1 MLAPRKERA
10 RTPLGAERRPGL
22 LPPPRRR
29 HGRFRSLTWRILAL
43 NVLALAILVGGLLYI
58 DQYQRTLIE
67 AELDSLTVE
76 AEIFAAAIG
85 EAAVTSS
92 PSEGQDFLSGLAR
105 PMVRRLA
112 GPAKLRA
119 RLFADNGDLV
129 ADSRALTGPG
139 GTVQIEELPPPQIEE
154 LPPPQIGGSVSRLI
168 AGVYE
173 WVIEIL
179 PRRQRYPY
187 YREKLQ
193 QRASDYE
200 EALVALTGKAGR
212 AVRAIP
218 DAGLVLSVAVPVQ
231 RYKQVLGVLMLSKS
245 NALIEEKLR
254 GLRLDIL
261 KVFAIV
267 LVITIGLSFYL
278 AGTIARPMKRLAD
291 AAERVRHGQGRK
303 VAIPD
308 FSNRGDEIGDLSEAL
323 RDMTDA
329 LWQRMDAM
337 EKFAADVAHEIK
349 NPLTSV
355 RSAIETVARVEE
367 PEQQRRLMAIIL
379 DDVDRLDRLISD
391 ISEAS
396 RLDAELSRAETETV
410 DLGRMF
416 ETLRDVHRATSD
428 EEGARLELRLSD
440 QEKLQVSGIEGRL
453 VQVFRN
459 LVNNA
464 VSFSPPDGAIT
475 LRAWREGS
483 FVRITVEDQGP
494 GLIEG
499 KLDAV
504 FERFYSERPM
514 GEKFGTHSGLGLS
527 ISKQIIE
534 AHGGNIL
541 AENIYHNGRIA
552 GARFSIALP
561 VEGEDMKMRGV

>member
-1 MLAPRKERA
+1 MLARRKERA
-10 RTPLGAERRPGL
+10 RTPLGAERLPGL
-22 LPPPRRR
+22 LPPTRRR
-29 HGRFRSLTWRILAL
+29 RRRFRSLTWRILAL
-43 NVLALAILVGGLLYI
+43 NVLALAFLVGGLLYI

-92 PSEGQDFLSGLAR
+92 PAEGQDFLSGLAR

-139 GTVQIEELPPPQIEE
+139 GTVRIEE

-245 NALIEEKLR
+245 NAAIEEKLR
-254 GLRLDIL
+254 ELRLDIL

-278 AGTIARPMKRLAD
+278 AGTIARPVKRLAD

-308 FSNRGDEIGDLSEAL
+308 FSHRGDEIGDLSEAL

-367 PEQQRRLMAIIL
+367 PEQQRRLMAIVL

-410 DLGRMF
+410 DLGRML
-416 ETLRDVHRATSD
+416 ETLRDVHLATSD

-464 VSFSPPDGAIT
+464 ISFSPPDGTIT
-475 LRAWREGS
+475 IGAWREGS

-504 FERFYSERPM
+504 FERFYSERPK

-534 AHGGNIL
+534 AHGGNIW
-541 AENIYHNGRIA
+541 AENIYDDGRIA

-561 VEGEDMKMRGV
+561 VEGEDTNMRGA

>member
-1 MLAPRKERA
+1 MLGRRKERA
-10 RTPLGAERRPGL
+10 RTPLETERRLGL
-22 LPPPRRR
+22 LPPARRR

-43 NVLALAILVGGLLYI
+43 NVLALLFLVGGLLYI
-58 DQYQRTLIE
+58 DQYQRTLID
-67 AELDSLTVE
+67 AELDSLTVQ

-92 PSEGQDFLSGLAR
+92 PSVGQDFLSGLAR

-112 GPAKLRA
+112 GPARLRA

-139 GTVQIEELPPPQIEE
+139 GTVQIEELPPPR
-154 LPPPQIGGSVSRLI
+154 IGGRVSRFI

-179 PRRQRYPY
+179 PRSQRYPY

-193 QRASDYE
+193 QRAGDYE

-212 AVRAIP
+212 AVRAVP

-245 NALIEEKLR
+245 NAAIEEKLR
-254 GLRLDIL
+254 ELRLDIL

-278 AGTIARPMKRLAD
+278 AGTIARPVKRLAE

-308 FSNRGDEIGDLSEAL
+308 FSHRGDEIGDLSEAL

-367 PEQQRRLMAIIL
+367 PEQQRRLMAIVL

-410 DLGRMF
+410 DLGRML
-416 ETLRDVHRATSD
+416 ETLRDVHLATSD

-464 VSFSPPDGAIT
+464 ISFSPPDGTIT
-475 LRAWREGS
+475 LGAWREGS

-504 FERFYSERPM
+504 FERFYSERPK

-534 AHGGNIL
+534 AHGGNIW
-541 AENIYHNGRIA
+541 AENIYDDGRIA

-561 VEGEDMKMRGV
+561 VEGEDTNMRGA

>member
-1 MLAPRKERA
+1 MLARRKERA
-10 RTPLGAERRPGL
+10 RTPLGAERLPGL
-22 LPPPRRR
+22 LPPTRRR
-29 HGRFRSLTWRILAL
+29 HRRFRSLTWRILAL

-92 PSEGQDFLSGLAR
+92 PAEGQDFLSGLAR

-139 GTVQIEELPPPQIEE
+139 GTVRIEELPPPQ
-154 LPPPQIGGSVSRLI
+154 LGGSVSRLI

-212 AVRAIP
+212 AVRAVP

-245 NALIEEKLR
+245 NAAIEEKLR
-254 GLRLDIL
+254 ELRLDIL

-278 AGTIARPMKRLAD
+278 AGTIARPVKRLAD

-308 FSNRGDEIGDLSEAL
+308 FSHRGDEIGDLSEAL

-367 PEQQRRLMAIIL
+367 PEQQRRLMAIVL

-410 DLGRMF
+410 DLGRML

-464 VSFSPPDGAIT
+464 ISFSPPDGTIT
-475 LRAWREGS
+475 LGAWREGS

-504 FERFYSERPM
+504 FERFYSERPK

-534 AHGGNIL
+534 AHGGNIW
-541 AENIYHNGRIA
+541 AENIYDDGRIA

-561 VEGEDMKMRGV
+561 VEGEDMNMRGD

>member
-10 RTPLGAERRPGL
+10 RTPLGAERLPGL
-22 LPPPRRR
+22 LPPTRRR
-29 HGRFRSLTWRILAL
+29 HRRFRSLTWRILAL
-43 NVLALAILVGGLLYI
+43 NVLALAVLVGGLLYI

-139 GTVQIEELPPPQIEE
+139 GTVQIEELPPPR
-154 LPPPQIGGSVSRLI
+154 IGGSVSRLI

-179 PRRQRYPY
+179 PRRRRYPY
-187 YREKLQ
+187 YREKPQ

-212 AVRAIP
+212 AVRAVP

-245 NALIEEKLR
+245 NAAIEEKLR
-254 GLRLDIL
+254 ELRLDIL

-278 AGTIARPMKRLAD
+278 AGTIARPVKRLAD

-367 PEQQRRLMAIIL
+367 PEQQRRLMAIVL

-410 DLGRMF
+410 DLGRML

-464 VSFSPPDGAIT
+464 ISFSPPDGTIT
-475 LRAWREGS
+475 LGAWREGS

-494 GLIEG
+494 GLAEG

-504 FERFYSERPM
+504 FERFYSERPK

-527 ISKQIIE
+527 ISKQIVE
-534 AHGGNIL
+534 AHGGKIW
-541 AENIYHNGRIA
+541 AENIYDDGRIA

-561 VEGEDMKMRGV
+561 VEGEDMNMRGA

>member
-1 MLAPRKERA
+1 
-10 RTPLGAERRPGL
+10 L
-22 LPPPRRR
+22 LPPARRR
-29 HGRFRSLTWRILAL
+29 RRFRSLTWRILAL

-85 EAAVTSS
+85 EAAVTSG
-92 PSEGQDFLSGLAR
+92 PAAGQDFLSGLAR

-119 RLFADNGDLV
+119 RLFATNGDLV

-139 GTVQIEELPPPQIEE
+139 GTIQIEELPPPR
-154 LPPPQIGGSVSRLI
+154 IGGGVSRFI
-168 AGVYE
+168 AGVYA

-187 YREKLQ
+187 YRENPQ

-200 EALVALTGKAGR
+200 EALAALTGKASR
-212 AVRAIP
+212 AVHAIP

-245 NALIEEKLR
+245 NAAIEEKLR
-254 GLRLDIL
+254 ELRLDIL
-261 KVFAIV
+261 KVFAVV

-291 AAERVRHGQGRK
+291 AADRVRHGQGRK

-308 FSNRGDEIGDLSEAL
+308 FSSRGDEIGDLSEAL

-329 LWQRMDAM
+329 LWQRMNAI

-379 DDVDRLDRLISD
+379 DDVGRLDRLISD

-396 RLDAELSRAETETV
+396 RLDAELSRAENETV
-410 DLGRMF
+410 DLGHVLQ
-416 ETLRDVHRATSD
+416 TLMDVHRATSD
-428 EEGARLELRLSD
+428 EEGVSLELRLDD
-440 QEKLQVSGIEGRL
+440 QEKLQVSGIERRL

-459 LVNNA
+459 LVSNA
-464 VSFSPPDGAIT
+464 ISFSPPGATIT

-494 GLIEG
+494 GLAEG

-504 FERFYSERPM
+504 FERFYSERPK

-527 ISKQIIE
+527 ISKQIVE
-534 AHGGNIL
+534 AHGGNIM
-541 AENIYHNGRIA
+541 AENIFENGRIA

-561 VEGEDMKMRGV
+561 VENEDMHMREG